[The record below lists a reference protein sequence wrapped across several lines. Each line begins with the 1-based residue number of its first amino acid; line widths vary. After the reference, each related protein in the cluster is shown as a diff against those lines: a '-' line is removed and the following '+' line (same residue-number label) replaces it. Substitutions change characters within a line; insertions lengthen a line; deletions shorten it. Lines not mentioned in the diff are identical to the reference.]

1 MKKPRERKPLT
12 PQAKKRLSRI
22 LTGCVVAIVAVLV
35 FALSQLI
42 PKLQDYQA
50 SDQAFS
56 ELADH
61 AITAYDPAEQVTEPA
76 EEDSDPPDL
85 TDAMAIDWEAFG
97 GTDIVAWVQ
106 CKDISYPVMQG
117 DDNAYY
123 LHHLPDGEYNTG
135 GSIFLLAENNP
146 LFTDQN
152 SIVYGHNRANGS
164 MFGKLKRY
172 ANQDS
177 AESVFYIYLPD
188 GTRHTY
194 RFFSVNT
201 VYQDSKAY
209 TWSFSSDASFVDWQN
224 WMLSNSLVDTGE
236 SADAAGKFVCL
247 STCNGSSGTTQ
258 RLVICGREERV
269 DTLQEPASWYASY
282 MEQYQAERSAWVDR
296 AGSLSSGLTALQQ
309 QNRETLWQERRK
321 GSE

>member
-61 AITAYDPAEQVTEPA
+61 AITAYDPAEQVMEPA

-85 TDAMAIDWEAFG
+85 TDAMAIYWEAFG

-135 GSIFLLAENNP
+135 GSIFLLAENN
-146 LFTDQN
+146 Q
-152 SIVYGHNRANGS
+152 
-164 MFGKLKRY
+164 
-172 ANQDS
+172 
-177 AESVFYIYLPD
+177 
-188 GTRHTY
+188 
-194 RFFSVNT
+194 
-201 VYQDSKAY
+201 
-209 TWSFSSDASFVDWQN
+209 
-224 WMLSNSLVDTGE
+224 
-236 SADAAGKFVCL
+236 L
-247 STCNGSSGTTQ
+247 STHHNT
-258 RLVICGREERV
+258 LV
-269 DTLQEPASWYASY
+269 
-282 MEQYQAERSAWVDR
+282 
-296 AGSLSSGLTALQQ
+296 
-309 QNRETLWQERRK
+309 
-321 GSE
+321 